1 MKKDSDLFLSTNP
14 INSDIKQ
21 IVILVPFHYLLTKI
35 ISTVIIIMSVELTQS
50 STNLDHLVSTLKNYK
65 RNNDKLLDTAPKNQT
80 EGVLLQQ
87 QSDQLA

>member
-1 MKKDSDLFLSTNP
+1 
-14 INSDIKQ
+14 
-21 IVILVPFHYLLTKI
+21 
-35 ISTVIIIMSVELTQS
+35 MSVELTQS